1 MSERASISAFRS
13 PSRITQSLA
22 FPYPS
27 RHDTRNKHVHYQGL
41 IGLQDFLYGLARIEG
56 SVGRGSA
63 LSDQGALNERSSA
76 HIASLLWL
84 YAAKNSALLIESFA
98 YTVCILSAS
107 SGTLTCP
114 IPPSSEFERKKRTLR
129 SSVRISLHGLD
140 TVHRR

>member
-1 MSERASISAFRS
+1 MSERASISTFRS

-41 IGLQDFLYGLARIEG
+41 VGLQDFLYGLARIEG

-84 YAAKNSALLIESFA
+84 YAAKNSALLIESFI
-98 YTVCILSAS
+98 YTVCIPFSQPRHFSLV
-107 SGTLTCP
+107 
-114 IPPSSEFERKKRTLR
+114 PSRLPWSLNGKKERFVVVCEYPYT
-129 SSVRISLHGLD
+129 D
-140 TVHRR
+140 